1 MNDITEKQSNM
12 MEHAIGLWISIIR
25 PEYKFFKAY
34 RNCYVVHENTLEYK
48 LWQDLE
54 NRKLAKEKPNFGVS
68 MSLFQVTTKGIKFLS
83 NKYKIKIIQD
93 KEDIVEVD
101 DE

>member
-25 PEYKFFKAY
+25 PEYKFFNAY
-34 RNCYVVHENTLEYK
+34 RNHYVVHKDTLEYK
-48 LWQDLE
+48 MWKDLE
-54 NRKLAKEKPNFGVS
+54 NQQLAKEKPNFGVS
-68 MSLFQVTTKGIKFLS
+68 MSLFQVTTKGIEFLN

-93 KEDIVEVD
+93 KEDIVEV
-101 DE
+101 EE